1 MFYGCIHYFNGINL
15 YFDNSST
22 GLAQAIHRTNRTYSL
37 EGNKSFMRNAVVRIL
52 ASLSFSGLTI
62 GCINGCGAAPSIP
75 PFGGSSPKPNAI
87 VGNAGQATC
96 SLIEVVTVSA
106 GNCPSPASAAST
118 IPSSPGSSIPGIT
131 AASPAAGNGAP
142 VLCKRGIA
150 WDLDTIAD
158 AKLLSKSV
166 SWWYNWSPTPQAA
179 VSGGVASV
187 GMAFVPML
195 WNGSGVGT
203 AKFPPNSSALLGFN
217 EPDLSSQANMT
228 EQSAA
233 SLWPQV
239 ETMAKAQ
246 NIPQLIS
253 PAIAYNVSWTQLFM
267 SLCTGCEIDG
277 IAFHAYTDN
286 VTDIQNEVKELE
298 QFNKPIWLTEFA
310 CNHNASNTPCSL
322 SDSEAFMN
330 ATVPWLESQGQIA
343 RYAWFSGS
351 NVLVSG
357 RFSV

>member
-1 MFYGCIHYFNGINL
+1 M
-15 YFDNSST
+15 
-22 GLAQAIHRTNRTYSL
+22 
-37 EGNKSFMRNAVVRIL
+37 
-52 ASLSFSGLTI
+52 I
-62 GCINGCGAAPSIP
+62 GCGFGSVKEAAPSLP
-75 PFGGSSPKPNAI
+75 PVGGSSPSPSAI
-87 VGNAGQATC
+87 VVNAGNAGDAVNAGQAVC
-96 SLIEVVTVSA
+96 STITGIVQVGI
-106 GNCPSPASAAST
+106 GNC
-118 IPSSPGSSIPGIT
+118 IPGVA
-131 AASPAAGNGAP
+131 AASPAAGSAAP

-187 GMAFVPML
+187 GMTFFPML
-195 WNGSGVGT
+195 WNGSEVGAT
-203 AKFPPNSSALLGFN
+203 KLPNSSALLGFN
-217 EPDLSSQANMT
+217 EPDLTSQANMT
-228 EQSAA
+228 AQSAA

-253 PAIAYNVSWTQLFM
+253 PAIAYNVSWTQQFI
-267 SLCTGCEIDG
+267 SLCTGCEVDG

-322 SDSEAFMN
+322 SESEAFMN

-351 NVLVSG
+351 NVQNSMIVQNGQLTTMGQLYVGLPGTCS
-357 RFSV
+357 